1 MFPSPQTA
9 TAVVEPYNAVLG
21 CRGLIEHADI
31 VTVLDNEAVYDICR
45 TQVCVFAETGISEGN

>member
-21 CRGLIEHADI
+21 CRALIEHADV

-45 TQVCVFAETGISEGN
+45 TQVCIC